1 MSINVEDYL
10 HPLMKRGLTKTPN
23 SVYNTLMKSINKPL
37 TQAESDIIR
46 SKTNTMLKDSAQ
58 DWLDYFGEYLGLTRK
73 PLESD
78 DDYRNRLMRWITTSK
93 NTPNSI
99 RNAIADLLGRSAD
112 NIYIYEPYKDM
123 IYYNQNSSKYNTLKY
138 MASTYYNYCVID
150 VQIDGNFPIREVQ
163 EVVNLFRP
171 AGVIYVLTQDIN
183 SFNPNAIISDFSSE
197 LGDFENN
204 ADFYVGFNGHDQAL
218 ITPNINDDVVVDD
231 PFHFNISDSLFNE
244 GKEYTNKDSMF
255 NDYMTL
261 GEVYSN
267 FSPDDNTTFDNGRL
281 YNKNYP
287 LIDNNLI
294 SVNDNKALTFNNTGY
309 DVSKSNV
316 DYIYALNNNAKKTGD
331 KFTMSSGDSINIDI
345 KDTNSN
351 LLQGVQNL
359 DGNELKLGGD
369 KTPNTF
375 MGCAT
380 FDCVNIWR
388 GLEFNVQSMLDNI
401 ININTADTYMFSFYI
416 KDNSSKDLST
426 VSYIFNGDGTID
438 SVDNSQDLKT
448 ILVNQLKNLKKDTW
462 TRIVIPFKFSSLKPP
477 SSGKFYFGF
486 EFNTQLGSDDHVYF
500 ACPMINI
507 GHSVSDFTTDNYVNY
522 LTTFKL
528 LLGNTSV
535 KINKGNYSFNN
546 KGTIVASSPSIGS
559 DINLCITPLND
570 LAAIK
575 NLEVHTFNSGVQT
588 TTTHGYNTTTN
599 RAIGIGG
606 VTNVMRALQ
615 TLYGVSTSV
624 KPGDIVN
631 SKYRDCY
638 LTLKVKGNDSL
649 NAEHN
654 LDMYLYDFS
663 ANVWSLFKTTRV
675 NNNYQVINLP
685 IKDFT
690 NIVNSQGCMFYRFV
704 CDTNLTV
711 DYFALSFS
719 NYEFNTPPLSS
730 YFASPNLVTTTNF
743 NNGIIGEWDRS
754 EPTSK
759 NLWKF
764 NSSDIQDG
772 WVDKT
777 NGGIYPSSG
786 DICLLSIPVKPNTPY
801 TLATPLCE
809 STLENAVWC
818 WYDKNNKLIPNPPLT
833 GGGSSKWTNTS
844 FPYATFTSPDNA
856 AYAGVSLNTDSNAK
870 DVTVTFCEG
879 DTYLPY
885 PMQTQVVPNQDSAT
899 NKQFKYVLDGNGG
912 LGKFVMGNDVKH
924 VAYGDTYQIDAW
936 VNTTSGFKLG
946 LVDPDYKY
954 FYAGPTVDSN
964 DGGWQHVTGKTS
976 ISTYSTTT
984 RVQPLIEILNDD
996 CKFQLGS
1003 FTITKVN

>member
-78 DDYRNRLMRWITTSK
+78 DDYRSRLMRWITTSK

-99 RNAIADLLGRSAD
+99 RNAIADLLGRDVA
-112 NIYIYEPYKDM
+112 NIYVYEPYKDL
-123 IYYNQNSSKYNTLKY
+123 IYYNQDSSKYNTLKY

-218 ITPNINDDVVVDD
+218 ITPNLNDDVVVDD

-261 GEVYSN
+261 GEVYNN
-267 FSPDDNTTFDNGRL
+267 FSPNDNTTFDDGRL

-309 DVSKSNV
+309 DVTKENV
-316 DYIYALNNNAKKTGD
+316 DYMYSLNGNAKKVGD
-331 KFTMSSGDSINIDI
+331 KFTMNSGDSMNITI
-345 KDTNSN
+345 KDTHSN

-359 DGNELKLGGD
+359 DGDELKLGGD
-369 KTPNTF
+369 KTKNTF

-380 FDCVNIWR
+380 FDCVGIWR
-388 GLEFNVQSMLDNI
+388 GLEFNVQPMLDDGVNL
-401 ININTADTYMFSFYI
+401 NTTDTYMLSFYI

-426 VSYIFNGDGTID
+426 VSYIYNGDGTIN
-438 SVDNSQDLKT
+438 SVDSSQDLKT
-448 ILVNQLKNLKKDTW
+448 ILVSQLKNLEKDKW
-462 TRIVIPFKFSSLKPP
+462 TRIVIPFKFSNLKPP

-486 EFNTQLGSDDHVYF
+486 EFNTQLDSDDHVYF

-507 GHSVSDFTTDNYVNY
+507 GHNVSDFTTSNYVKY
-522 LTTFKL
+522 LTTFTPL
-528 LLGNTSV
+528 VGSTNIVNNSSL
-535 KINKGNYSFNN
+535 SFNN
-546 KGTIVASSPSIGS
+546 PGSFIASSSSIGN
-559 DINLCITPLND
+559 DINLF
-570 LAAIK
+570 IK
-575 NLEVHTFNSGVQT
+575 PMNGLTSIKGLEVHTFNSGAQT
-588 TTTHGYNTTTN
+588 STTHGYNTSTN
-599 RAIGIGG
+599 KAIGIGG

-615 TLYGVSTSV
+615 TLYGVSTGI

-631 SKYRDCY
+631 NKYKDCY

-649 NAEHN
+649 NDEHN
-654 LDMYLYDFS
+654 LDMFIYDFS
-663 ANVWSLFKTTRV
+663 ANVWSLFKTV
-675 NNNYQVINLP
+675 KIDNNYQIINLP

-730 YFASPNLVTTTNF
+730 YFASPSLVATTNF

-754 EPTSK
+754 EETSK

-764 NSSDIQDG
+764 NSNDIQG
-772 WVDKT
+772 CWIDKS
-777 NGGIYPSSG
+777 NGGLNPSG
-786 DICLLSIPVKPNTPY
+786 NDIALLSIPVKPNTPY
-801 TLATPLCE
+801 TLATPLCG
-809 STLENAVWC
+809 STLGNAVWC
-818 WYDKNNKLIPNPPLT
+818 WYDSSKKLLPNPPLP
-833 GGGSSKWTNTS
+833 GGGNSKWTNPS
-844 FPYATFTSPDNA
+844 FPYATFTSPSNA
-856 AYAGVSLNTDSNAK
+856 AYAGISLNIGSNAK
-870 DVTVTFCEG
+870 DATVTFCEG
-879 DTYLPY
+879 DTYIPY
-885 PMQTQVVPNQDSAT
+885 PMQTQVVPNQDTNT
-899 NKQFKYVLDGNGG
+899 NKQFKYILEGNGG
-912 LGKFVMGNDVKH
+912 LGKFIMGSDVKH

-936 VNTTSGFKLG
+936 INTTSGFKVG

-954 FYAGPTVDSN
+954 FYAGNTVGSN
-964 DGGWQHVTGKTS
+964 SGGWQHVTGQTS
-976 ISTYSTTT
+976 ISVYNTTT
-984 RVQPLIEILNDD
+984 KVQPLIEILNDD